1 MKKIEAIIQPHKL
14 DEVKD
19 ALIGIG
25 ISGMTISEVR
35 GHGRQKGHTEV
46 YRGAEYKVDLL
57 PKVKLEMVV
66 PSGQREP
73 GARNTDRRGPVR
85 KDRRRQDLRL
95 LHRRNRAHSQWRTG
109 RNGPLTQAADIGELV
124 RQAILVLSLIIVAAK
139 LGGELL
145 GRLGQPPVLGE
156 LLMGVLL
163 GNLSLFGITALEPLR
178 DSSMLR
184 VVAEIGA
191 ILLLFEVGV
200 ESDLF
205 QLLAVGWS
213 SLVVATL
220 GVIAPM
226 ILGYIVSSQL
236 LPDASWLTHL
246 FVGGTL
252 TATSVGITARVLKDL
267 GKANTKEARII
278 LGAAV
283 ADDVIGLV
291 VLAVVSGLV
300 TAATAS
306 SGAGGVS
313 LGVGTVDRRK
323 GVAVLDSR
331 RRRRALLVAAHIRAR
346 SQAAGAGRVAGPV
359 PVFLFHRLG
368 DFRFRRAGSHRGSFC
383 RGHRARRSP
392 LPSVPRARRAQS
404 GRIAVS
410 HHYAD
415 RARVLRDDG
424 LPRRSEK
431 LRFAGRAGL
440 RGADHPGGDRRQ
452 ADLRPGRAGARHGSS
467 GHRRRDDST
476 RRSRPDLCGDGR
488 HADAGRKANPI
499 SDDFFRAGAD
509 DYADH
514 LHHASAAKDGF

>member
-1 MKKIEAIIQPHKL
+1 
-14 DEVKD
+14 
-19 ALIGIG
+19 
-25 ISGMTISEVR
+25 
-35 GHGRQKGHTEV
+35 
-46 YRGAEYKVDLL
+46 
-57 PKVKLEMVV
+57 
-66 PSGQREP
+66 
-73 GARNTDRRGPVR
+73 
-85 KDRRRQDLRL
+85 
-95 LHRRNRAHSQWRTG
+95 
-109 RNGPLTQAADIGELV
+109 V

-184 VVAEIGA
+184 VLAEIGA

-220 GVIAPM
+220 GVIVPM

-267 GKANTKEARII
+267 GKASTKEAQII

-306 SGAGGVS
+306 GSGGGVN
-313 LGVGTVDRRK
+313 LGSVLWIVVKASVFLILAVIIGRFWSQRVFVHAAK
-323 GVAVLDSR
+323 LQVPGV
-331 RRRRALLVAAHIRAR
+331 LLGLCLCFCFVVAAISGFVGLAPIVGAF
-346 SQAAGAGRVAGPV
+346 AAGIVLEEVHYHPFRERGERKVEELLFPITTLIV
-359 PVFLFHRLG
+359 PVFFVMMGFRVDLKSFASPAVLGFAALITLVAIVGKQICGLGVLERGLDRLAIG
-368 DFRFRRAGSHRGSFC
+368 VGMIPRGE
-383 RGHRARRSP
+383 
-392 LPSVPRARRAQS
+392 V
-404 GRIAVS
+404 
-410 HHYAD
+410 
-415 RARVLRDDG
+415 G
-424 LPRRSEK
+424 LI
-431 LRFAGRAGL
+431 FAGMGASLTLAGKPIL
-440 RGADHPGGDRRQ
+440 SPTTFSALVLMIMLTTFITPPLLKVVFERK
-452 ADLRPGRAGARHGSS
+452 GS
-467 GHRRRDDST
+467 
-476 RRSRPDLCGDGR
+476 RS
-488 HADAGRKANPI
+488 
-499 SDDFFRAGAD
+499 
-509 DYADH
+509 
-514 LHHASAAKDGF
+514 